1 MPTKE
6 LERGKLMTTQVNC
19 AVDCINGCIL
29 GDRCPNKEYA
39 EEASQFI
46 EETSLDKMI
55 EIAEIARM
63 KKLTEPPQ
71 WIIPEDI

>member
-1 MPTKE
+1 
-6 LERGKLMTTQVNC
+6 MTTEVNC
-19 AVDCINGCIL
+19 AVDCVNGCIL

-55 EIAEIARM
+55 EMAEIARM
-63 KKLTEPPQ
+63 KKLTQPPQ

>member
-1 MPTKE
+1 
-6 LERGKLMTTQVNC
+6 MTSEVNC
-19 AVDCINGCIL
+19 AVDCVNGCIL
-29 GDRCPNKEYA
+29 GDRCPNKGYA

-46 EETSLDKMI
+46 EETSLDKML